1 MSAAPDGGSQG
12 PRGVERGRIPWRGLF
27 IATGLACVVYAALG
41 LATDMGEIQAALGR
55 FAFGAFGVALALAFA
70 NYVLR
75 FLKWQYYL
83 KLLSIRVEPGH
94 SFVIFIAGFL
104 MSVTPGKVGEVLRS
118 VLLHESHGVPV
129 ERTAPIVVA
138 DRLSDMLALVLL
150 MGAGTFTPTLMAS
163 FGQAWLVGVAA
174 LALCLFAIAAVQIP
188 ALGNWLVTLARRL
201 PVIKRGGDRI
211 ALAYESLRTV
221 GKAQVLAL
229 PLVLSVVGW
238 FCECLAFWFV
248 IHGFSNGATDVFTA
262 TFVYALATV
271 AGAVAM
277 LPGGLGA
284 TEASMA
290 GMLVALPTGL
300 AAAEAAAATV
310 LVRLATLWFAVL
322 LGLAALPVHKH
333 LARRRG
339 R

>member
-1 MSAAPDGGSQG
+1 MAAAPEGMGKG
-12 PRGVERGRIPWRGLF
+12 RARGRIPWRGLL
-27 IATGLACVVYAALG
+27 IATGLGCVVYAALG
-41 LATDMGEIQAALGR
+41 LATDMGELGAALAR
-55 FAFGAFGVALALAFA
+55 FSASAFALALALTSA

-83 KLLSIRVEPGH
+83 RLLRLRVEPGH

-118 VLLHESHGVPV
+118 VLLDESHGVPV

-138 DRLSDMLALVLL
+138 DRLSDLLALVLL
-150 MGAGTFTPTLMAS
+150 MGAGALTPAVAGA

-174 LALCLFAIAAVQIP
+174 LGLCLFAIAAVQIP
-188 ALGNWLVTLARRL
+188 ALGASLVALARRL
-201 PVIKRGGDRI
+201 PVIRRGGDRI

-221 GKAQVLAL
+221 GSAQVLAL
-229 PLVLSVVGW
+229 PLLLSVVGW

-248 IHGFSNGATDVFTA
+248 FHGFAGGAADVFTA

-290 GMLVALPTGL
+290 GTLVALPTGL
-300 AAAEAAAATV
+300 AAPEAAAATV
-310 LVRLATLWFAVL
+310 LIRLATLWYAVV
-322 LGLAALPVHKH
+322 LGLVALPIHKH
-333 LARRRG
+333 LARRR
-339 R
+339 RR